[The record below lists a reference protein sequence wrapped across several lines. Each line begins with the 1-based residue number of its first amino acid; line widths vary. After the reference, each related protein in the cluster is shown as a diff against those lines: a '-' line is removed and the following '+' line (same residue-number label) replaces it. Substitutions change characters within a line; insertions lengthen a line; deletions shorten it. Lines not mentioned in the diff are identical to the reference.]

1 MPLQSLV
8 AVDMKMVMDM
18 DMVGEME
25 MEMRGE
31 SQIVKVLVMGV
42 V

>member
-1 MPLQSLV
+1 V

-18 DMVGEME
+18 DMAGEME

-31 SQIVKVLVMGV
+31 SQIVKARVMGV

>member
-1 MPLQSLV
+1 
-8 AVDMKMVMDM
+8 MKMVMDM
-18 DMVGEME
+18 DMAGEME

-31 SQIVKVLVMGV
+31 SQIVKARVMGV